1 MRQSCRIVVFNAIVY
16 FSKMEKKKLNIVSP
30 VFNEEGNIESFFK
43 KLLPVKKVLEDKY
56 EINIIF
62 VDDGSRDKS
71 STIIEKIE
79 KDNNSVKALYFTRNF
94 GHQNAIVAGLKE
106 YQADFYLVMDSDLQ
120 QDPDLIETMI
130 QNMES
135 SKCEIVQM
143 EKKYTDYENIFKR
156 NFSKIFYS
164 LFSKLTNI
172 QIHKGSSDFFLI
184 SHRVREE
191 IINSKISYNFLRGFL
206 HWTGFKKLFISY
218 IPDKRMDGRS
228 GYSYLKKFEFAL
240 TGIYF
245 YTTKLYLFLFI
256 ISIIVMILCILYT
269 LYIFVEYFRGNL
281 AQYAGWSTITILI
294 LFFGSCSFL
303 MNSVILFILNKI
315 FDFSSKKPM
324 YLKKK

>member
-1 MRQSCRIVVFNAIVY
+1 
-16 FSKMEKKKLNIVSP
+16 MEKKKLNIVSP

-43 KLLPVKKVLEDKY
+43 KLLPVKKGLEDKY

-94 GHQNAIVAGLKE
+94 GHQNAILAGLKE

-120 QDPDLIETMI
+120 QDPGLIETMI

-143 EKKYTDYENIFKR
+143 EKKYTNYENIFKR

-206 HWTGFKKLFISY
+206 HWTGFKKVFISFT
-218 IPDKRMDGRS
+218 PGKRMS
-228 GYSYLKKFEFAL
+228 GQSNYSYSKLFEFAL

>member
-228 GYSYLKKFEFAL
+228 GYS
-240 TGIYF
+240 
-245 YTTKLYLFLFI
+245 
-256 ISIIVMILCILYT
+256 
-269 LYIFVEYFRGNL
+269 
-281 AQYAGWSTITILI
+281 
-294 LFFGSCSFL
+294 
-303 MNSVILFILNKI
+303 
-315 FDFSSKKPM
+315 
-324 YLKKK
+324 